1 MAKKGQTTA
10 HSVIG
15 PANDPAS
22 LYHQM
27 QPFLQWML
35 EKNYSI
41 NTVAN
46 REDYLR
52 YFISWCDERGLTRPT
67 EITRPILERYQRYL
81 FLYRKK
87 DGQPLSNRSQ
97 STRIVPIRAWFK
109 WLTKSNRLLYNPA
122 SDLDMPRME
131 RRLPRHILSE
141 QEADRVLNVPDT
153 STDLGVRDRAMLE
166 TLYSTGMRR
175 MELIGLGVFDLDF
188 ERGTVMVR
196 QGKGK
201 RDRMIPIGER
211 ALAWILKYRDQ
222 VRPQFALADDGKG
235 GSDGG
240 HGNGQGA
247 TLFLTQQGEAFTPNR
262 LTQLVRDI
270 INAAGINKKG
280 SCHLFRHTMA
290 TLMLEN
296 GADIRFIQAMLGHAE
311 LSTTQIYTQVSIV
324 KLKEIHT
331 LTHPARLQRIQAASE
346 AITDAQ
352 TSEDMP
358 TPQGEPEDPAAAL
371 LAALDAEADEETED

>member
-1 MAKKGQTTA
+1 MARRGQTTA
-10 HSVIG
+10 QPIIG

-35 EKNYSI
+35 EKNYSTA
-41 NTVAN
+41 TVAN

-52 YFISWCDERGLTRPT
+52 YFITWCDDRGLARPT

-97 STRIVPIRAWFK
+97 STRMVPIRAWFK
-109 WLTKSNRLLYNPA
+109 WLTKNNRLLYNPA

-188 ERGTVMVR
+188 ERGTVMIR

-222 VRPQFALADDGKG
+222 VRPQFALADDAKG
-235 GSDGG
+235 GSEGG
-240 HGNGQGA
+240 HSA

-262 LTQLVRDI
+262 LTQLVRTI
-270 INAAGINKKG
+270 INAAGIHKKG

-331 LTHPARLQRIQAASE
+331 LTHPARLQRLQSAVAGVETSE
-346 AITDAQ
+346 A
-352 TSEDMP
+352 
-358 TPQGEPEDPAAAL
+358 TPAPQSEPEDPAAAL
-371 LAALDAEADEETED
+371 LAALDAEGEEEAED